1 MGGRK
6 NIREKSQKMKEEEV
20 KLMEKGI
27 EDVWVEQGRKEGARE
42 RK

>member
-6 NIREKSQKMKEEEV
+6 NIRKKSQKMKEEEV

-27 EDVWVEQGRKEGARE
+27 EDV
-42 RK
+42 